1 MRRGLISAGVS
12 VGVLAG
18 LAALALLPF
27 GLGLVA
33 PGTPGDVVAWL
44 SALCERQGA
53 AGPAVLVAAQTLI
66 AASGV
71 LPASLLGVAA
81 GTLLGTG
88 AGFAAA
94 AAGTMAGAL
103 VSFAIGRGLLR
114 GRRPGFLAGG
124 RWAAALDRSVA
135 AEGWRLVC
143 LMRLSPVMPFA
154 PTSYA
159 LSLSSVRLVDYLLGT
174 LAALPALLAYVM
186 LGALGRMALAGEA
199 EWLRGAVLVLGLG
212 ATVLLLRKLKRLARG
227 FAPERA
233 APEQPPAPEA
243 ALRGEQR

>member
-1 MRRGLISAGVS
+1 MRRALI
-12 VGVLAG
+12 VLA
-18 LAALALLPF
+18 LAALAGLPF

-44 SALCERQGA
+44 GALCERQGA
-53 AGPAVLVAAQTLI
+53 AGPVVLVAAQTLI

-71 LPASLLGVAA
+71 LPASLLGIAA

-88 AGFAAA
+88 PGFAAA

-103 VSFAIGRGLLR
+103 LSFWIGRALLR
-114 GRRPGFLAGG
+114 GRGSGFLARS
-124 RWAAALDRSVA
+124 RWAATLDRSVA

-159 LSLSSVRLVDYLLGT
+159 LSLSSVRLADYLIGT
-174 LAALPALLAYVM
+174 LAALPALLAYVL
-186 LGALGRMALAGEA
+186 LGALGRTALAGEA
-199 EWLRGAVLVLGLG
+199 EWLRGGVLVLGLG
-212 ATVLLLRKLKRLARG
+212 ATVLLLRKLRSLAG
-227 FAPERA
+227 TVAAAGALAGEAPLSIE
-233 APEQPPAPEA
+233 
-243 ALRGEQR
+243 GEQR

>member
-1 MRRGLISAGVS
+1 MRRRAL
-12 VGVLAG
+12 LAG
-18 LAALALLPF
+18 LAAGLALLAALPF
-27 GLGLVA
+27 GLGLLS
-33 PGTPGDVVAWL
+33 PGTPGQVVAWL

-53 AGPAVLVAAQTLI
+53 AGPAVLVAAQALI

-71 LPASLLGVAA
+71 LPASLLGIAA

-88 AGFAAA
+88 PGFAAA

-103 VSFAIGRGLLR
+103 LSFGIGRALLR
-114 GRRPGFLAGG
+114 GRRPGFLSG
-124 RWAAALDRSVA
+124 RRFAALDRSVT

-159 LSLSSVRLVDYLLGT
+159 LSLSSVRLVDYCLGT

-186 LGALGRMALAGEA
+186 LGALGRTALAGEA
-199 EWLRGAVLVLGLG
+199 EWLRGGVLVLGLG
-212 ATVLLLRKLKRLARG
+212 ATLLLLRKLKRLA
-227 FAPERA
+227 AAA
-233 APEQPPAPEA
+233 APETALPAQG
-243 ALRGEQR
+243 ALRGES

>member
-1 MRRGLISAGVS
+1 MRRLA
-12 VGVLAG
+12 LAAG
-18 LAALALLPF
+18 LALLAALPF

-33 PGTPGDVVAWL
+33 PGTPGDLIAWL
-44 SALCERQGA
+44 SALCARQGA
-53 AGPAVLVAAQTLI
+53 AGPALLVAAQTLI

-71 LPASLLGVAA
+71 LPASLLGIAA
-81 GTLLGTG
+81 GTLLGAG
-88 AGFAAA
+88 PGFAAA

-103 VSFAIGRGLLR
+103 LSFGIGRALLR

-124 RWAAALDRSVA
+124 RWTAALDRSVA

-159 LSLSSVRLVDYLLGT
+159 LSLSSVRLADYLIGT

-186 LGALGRMALAGEA
+186 LGALGRTALADEA

-212 ATVLLLRKLKRLARG
+212 ATLLLLRKLKRLAG
-227 FAPERA
+227 TLAPESRA
-233 APEQPPAPEA
+233 TGSLSSESLAPGALPE
-243 ALRGEQR
+243 GERP

>member
-1 MRRGLISAGVS
+1 MRRL
-12 VGVLAG
+12 VLAVG
-18 LAALALLPF
+18 LALLAALPF

-44 SALCERQGA
+44 SALCERQGP
-53 AGPAVLVAAQTLI
+53 AGPALLVAAQALI

-71 LPASLLGVAA
+71 LPASLLGIAA
-81 GTLLGTG
+81 GTLLGPG
-88 AGFAAA
+88 PGFAAA

-103 VSFAIGRGLLR
+103 LSFWIGRALLR

-124 RWAAALDRSVA
+124 RFAALDRSVA

-159 LSLSSVRLVDYLLGT
+159 LSLTGVRLADYLVGT

-186 LGALGRMALAGEA
+186 LGALGRTALAGEA
-199 EWLRGAVLVLGLG
+199 EWLRGGVLVLGLG
-212 ATVLLLRKLKRLARG
+212 ATVLLLRKLKRLAKCL
-227 FAPERA
+227 APEA
-233 APEQPPAPEA
+233 LASETLAPDMPAPEG
-243 ALRGEQR
+243 ALRGERP

>member
-1 MRRGLISAGVS
+1 MRRI
-12 VGVLAG
+12 VLPVA
-18 LAALALLPF
+18 LAVLALLPI

-53 AGPAVLVAAQTLI
+53 AGPMMLIAAQTLI

-71 LPASLLGVAA
+71 LPASLLGIAA
-81 GTLLGTG
+81 GTLLGAG

-103 VSFAIGRGLLR
+103 LSFGIGRRLLR
-114 GRRPGFLAGG
+114 GRRAGGLTGG
-124 RWAAALDRSVA
+124 RWVAALDRSVA

-159 LSLSSVRLVDYLLGT
+159 LSLSRVRLSDYLLGT
-174 LAALPALLAYVM
+174 LAALPALLVYVM
-186 LGALGRMALAGEA
+186 LGALGRTAFAGEA
-199 EWLRGAVLVLGLG
+199 EWLRGCLLVLGLG
-212 ATVLLLRKLKRLARG
+212 ATLLLLRKLKRFAGRLAG
-227 FAPERA
+227 
-233 APEQPPAPEA
+233 EQP
-243 ALRGEQR
+243 